1 MDEFED
7 ATAKQYVI
15 GKCFYR
21 FIDLDGSHMINRVVE
36 GLLNSF

>member
-15 GKCFYR
+15 GKCF
-21 FIDLDGSHMINRVVE
+21 FVDLWIYGWIT
-36 GLLNSF
+36 